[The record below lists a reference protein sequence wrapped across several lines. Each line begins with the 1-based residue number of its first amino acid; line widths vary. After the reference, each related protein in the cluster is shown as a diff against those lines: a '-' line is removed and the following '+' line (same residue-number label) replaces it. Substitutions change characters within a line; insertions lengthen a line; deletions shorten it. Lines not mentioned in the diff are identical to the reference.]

1 MRSERGQASVEMVAV
16 LPLVVLVGAIVW
28 QLALAGHSM
37 WLCAHAA
44 RAAARAEAVGGD
56 GEAAARSALPA
67 SLERGLRVTT
77 DSGAVRV
84 ELRIPM
90 IARRWQSPVSV
101 AASAR
106 LPQAG
111 DAARLPPAASA
122 SRAGGP
128 A

>member
-67 SLERGLRVTT
+67 SLERGLRVRTG
-77 DSGAVRV
+77 SEGSVRV

-90 IARRWQSPVSV
+90 LARRWQSPITAS
-101 AASAR
+101 ASAR
-106 LPQAG
+106 LPQ
-111 DAARLPPAASA
+111 
-122 SRAGGP
+122 
-128 A
+128 